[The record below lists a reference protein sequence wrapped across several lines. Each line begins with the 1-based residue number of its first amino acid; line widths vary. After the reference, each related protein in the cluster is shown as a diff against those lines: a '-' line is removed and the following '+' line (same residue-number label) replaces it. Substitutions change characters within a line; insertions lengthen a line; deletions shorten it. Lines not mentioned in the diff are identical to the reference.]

1 MSMKRSLLVVT
12 LILLFFACEAQ
23 NLQLH
28 YDFGKDRK
36 YTTSTFEFFK
46 ADKYGSTFLFVDM
59 DYNAGDVKGV
69 SSAYWE
75 IARSLCFWKGPMA
88 AHIEYNGGFLQWK
101 QDSIGGAVQIDDAWL
116 AGAEYVYNDEN
127 FTKGI
132 TFQLLYKYIR
142 AKHNASFQ
150 LTGVWYLNFLKNKMT
165 FSGFADFWREDNV
178 FSENNLISETK
189 YVFMTEPQIWYNI
202 TKHFS
207 LGSELELSN
216 NFAGVKGFQANP
228 TIGIK
233 WTIE

>member
-1 MSMKRSLLVVT
+1 MKRSLLIVT
-12 LILLFFACEAQ
+12 LILLFFVGEAQ

-36 YTTSTFEFFK
+36 YPTSTFEYFN
-46 ADKYGSTFLFVDM
+46 ADKYGNTFLFVDM
-59 DYNAGDVKGV
+59 DYNVGDVKGV

-75 IARSLCFWKGPMA
+75 IARSLSFWKGPLA

-116 AGAEYVYNDEN
+116 AGVEYIYNDEN
-127 FTKGI
+127 FTKGV
-132 TFQLLYKYIR
+132 TLQVLYKYIR
-142 AKHNASFQ
+142 DKHNASFQ
-150 LTGVWYLNFLKNKMT
+150 ITGVWYLNFLKNKMT

-178 FSENNLISETK
+178 FTEDNLISETK
-189 YVFMTEPQIWYNI
+189 YVFMTEPQLWYNF

-207 LGSELELSN
+207 LGSEFELSS

-228 TIGIK
+228 TVGMK
-233 WTIE
+233 WTFAQ